1 MKIPKQLNSL
11 NHHAYCIV
19 GGDMVHAEIIS
30 ILEDKHKVKTKGNS
44 DFFENIY
51 ENFTVDNARELKS
64 IHDIKPAKEDGKR
77 YFIVSIRSITVE
89 AQNALLKLFEEPG
102 EYAHFFIII
111 PSTDLLLPTV
121 RSRMSIIDSFDKD
134 IQDQDSINE
143 VKDFLGLS
151 LKERLEFV
159 KKLADDISKEK
170 RIKKDAISF
179 LDNLEICIRKE
190 KGIKS
195 GFKCL
200 ENIEIARKYIGN
212 RSPSLKMILEF
223 VAFL

>member
-1 MKIPKQLNSL
+1 MKTPRQLNVL
-11 NHHAYCIV
+11 NHHAYCLV
-19 GGDMVHAEIIS
+19 GSDTIHAEIIS

-51 ENFTVDNARELKS
+51 ENFTVDDARELKS
-64 IHDIKPAKEDGKR
+64 IHDIRPAIEGGKR

-111 PSTDLLLPTV
+111 PYQDILLPTV
-121 RSRMSIIDSFDKD
+121 RSRMSIINDFDRE
-134 IQDQDSINE
+134 IQDQDSINQ
-143 VKDFLGLS
+143 VKDFLNLS
-151 LKERLEFV
+151 ISKRLEFV

-170 RIKKDAISF
+170 KTKKDAISF

-190 KGIKS
+190 KGVKAS
-195 GFKCL
+195 FNCL
-200 ENIEIARKYIGN
+200 ENIEIARKYVGI